1 MPNHIGKGRLLT
13 LNRRNLPP
21 EILQLSPFRFGEAHY
36 FEFFPTG
43 FVCHVF
49 EKMCHKDKGVC
60 CNCNTLKHIFFSAHQ
75 NSSKKKRVLAAP
87 KTSPAVRGRALP
99 PATARRDFASGF
111 VVVLLP
117 PPDVLNRLVFAPSP
131 THPAKALLQGPRS
144 AKAATRMPPPTAAA
158 SQPTVAPQWQPRPSA
173 NAQPAAAIGSA
184 AYPCGRAHNPSAAW
198 GPRPFGFPGV
208 GLLLALPAAAH
219 APALRAAARTM
230 ALRLCCAL
238 PPAACASG
246 FVSSALRVVRRG
258 WCWGWCGFG
267 AFGLG
272 RLLAPAA
279 LVGAAVVRL
288 VSAGAFSVFWGSF
301 PHFWGCWRWFF
312 FLFFRLFCWFSGC

>member
-1 MPNHIGKGRLLT
+1 
-13 LNRRNLPP
+13 
-21 EILQLSPFRFGEAHY
+21 
-36 FEFFPTG
+36 
-43 FVCHVF
+43 
-49 EKMCHKDKGVC
+49 
-60 CNCNTLKHIFFSAHQ
+60 
-75 NSSKKKRVLAAP
+75 
-87 KTSPAVRGRALP
+87 
-99 PATARRDFASGF
+99 
-111 VVVLLP
+111 
-117 PPDVLNRLVFAPSP
+117 
-131 THPAKALLQGPRS
+131 
-144 AKAATRMPPPTAAA
+144 MPPPTAAA

-184 AYPCGRAHNPSAAW
+184 AYPCGRARNPSAAW

-219 APALRAAARTM
+219 APALPAAARTM

-258 WCWGWCGFG
+258 GGGGLGRGGSAWRPPAALPGAASGLPARAVPAGGCALRLGLRLASGRGWCWGWCGFG

-272 RLLAPAA
+272 FLLAPAA

-301 PHFWGCWRWFF
+301 PHFLGGIVSIF
-312 FLFFRLFCWFSGC
+312 FLHRSRSRLILHWFSGS